1 MDYKNQKAKQQKQIR
16 TKNVIE
22 SINEIGSQVVDT
34 AKNEVKATTD
44 EFFRQLLGQQRQLQ
58 QDRSGELPM
67 GQSIQMN
74 EVLSGQAE
82 KNKQLEQHIFFERRL
97 FQEEKNQTNMRL
109 SELRVRLHAIQAEA
123 TKLVASTQNLTEEV
137 KIAVM
142 QGSNKASEYQINFY
156 ESIISMVASF
166 RKKIDSAVVWLQGSN
181 KRAEKKN
188 FWSQYKKKGSSFLLS
203 GESYIQRSA
212 G

>member
-1 MDYKNQKAKQQKQIR
+1 M
-16 TKNVIE
+16 
-22 SINEIGSQVVDT
+22 NEIM
-34 AKNEVKATTD
+34 N
-44 EFFRQLLGQQRQLQ
+44 GQQ
-58 QDRSGELPM
+58 
-67 GQSIQMN
+67 
-74 EVLSGQAE
+74 E
-82 KNKQLEQHIFFERRL
+82 KNKQLEEQIFFERRL
-97 FQEEKNQTNMRL
+97 FSEEKQQTTKKL
-109 SELRVRLHAIQAEA
+109 DELRVRLHAIQTEA

-142 QGSNKASEYQINFY
+142 QGSSKASEYQINFY

-203 GESYIQRSA
+203 GESYTQRSA

>member
-1 MDYKNQKAKQQKQIR
+1 MDYKNQKSKKNKPVEVNNFFETLKEE
-16 TKNVIE
+16 TK
-22 SINEIGSQVVDT
+22 STS
-34 AKNEVKATTD
+34 D
-44 EFFRQLLGQQRQLQ
+44 EFFRQLLGQQKVIQEK
-58 QDRSGELPM
+58 RSGEIPM
-67 GQSIQMN
+67 GQVLQMN
-74 EVLSGQAE
+74 EIMNGQQE
-82 KNKQLEQHIFFERRL
+82 KNKQLEEQIFFERRL
-97 FQEEKNQTNMRL
+97 FSEEKQQTTKKL
-109 SELRVRLHAIQAEA
+109 DELRVRLHAIQTEA

-142 QGSNKASEYQINFY
+142 QGSSKASEYQINFY

-203 GESYIQRSA
+203 GESYTQRSA

>member
-1 MDYKNQKAKQQKQIR
+1 MDYKNQKSKKNKPVEVNNFFETLKEE
-16 TKNVIE
+16 TKLT
-22 SINEIGSQVVDT
+22 S
-34 AKNEVKATTD
+34 D
-44 EFFRQLLGQQRQLQ
+44 EFFRQLLGQQKVIQEK
-58 QDRSGELPM
+58 RSGEVPM
-67 GQSIQMN
+67 GQVLQMN
-74 EVLSGQAE
+74 EIMNGQQE
-82 KNKQLEQHIFFERRL
+82 KNKQLEEQIFFERRL
-97 FQEEKNQTNMRL
+97 FSEEKQQTSKKL
-109 SELRVRLHAIQAEA
+109 DELRVRLHAIQAEA

-142 QGSNKASEYQINFY
+142 QGSSKASEYQINFY
-156 ESIISMVASF
+156 ENIISMVASF

-203 GESYIQRSA
+203 GESYTQRSA

>member
-1 MDYKNQKAKQQKQIR
+1 MDYKNQKSKKNKPVEVNNFFETLKEE
-16 TKNVIE
+16 TK
-22 SINEIGSQVVDT
+22 STS
-34 AKNEVKATTD
+34 D
-44 EFFRQLLGQQRQLQ
+44 EFFRQLLGQQKVIQEK
-58 QDRSGELPM
+58 RSGEVPM
-67 GQSIQMN
+67 GQVLQMN
-74 EVLSGQAE
+74 EIMNGQQE
-82 KNKQLEQHIFFERRL
+82 KNNQLEEQIFFERRL
-97 FQEEKNQTNMRL
+97 FSEEKQQTTKKL
-109 SELRVRLHAIQAEA
+109 DELRVRLHAIQAEA
-123 TKLVASTQNLTEEV
+123 TKLVTSTQNLTEEV

-142 QGSNKASEYQINFY
+142 QGSSKASEYQINFY

-203 GESYIQRSA
+203 GESYTQRSA

>member
-1 MDYKNQKAKQQKQIR
+1 MDYKNQKSKKNKPVEVNNFFEALKEE
-16 TKNVIE
+16 TK
-22 SINEIGSQVVDT
+22 STS
-34 AKNEVKATTD
+34 D
-44 EFFRQLLGQQRQLQ
+44 EFFRQLLGQQKVIQEK
-58 QDRSGELPM
+58 RSGEVPM
-67 GQSIQMN
+67 GQVLQMN
-74 EVLSGQAE
+74 EIMNGQQE
-82 KNKQLEQHIFFERRL
+82 KNNQLEEQIFFERRL
-97 FQEEKNQTNMRL
+97 FSEEKQQTTKKL
-109 SELRVRLHAIQAEA
+109 DELRVRLHAIQAEA

-142 QGSNKASEYQINFY
+142 QGSSKASEYQINFY

-203 GESYIQRSA
+203 GESYTQRSA